1 MTPHLATG
9 APAADAAGAPAPS
22 HPAASSAG
30 APGSPYPTSSPAG
43 ASGSP
48 YSAASSDRAPGSS
61 YPDGTRPASSAGAA
75 RIVGVS
81 RGHATL
87 AEADHWIQA
96 LTPAPVLACTHLISE
111 PFPHVAIS
119 LLTAH
124 TFETDPELATA
135 VATAEAGKSGRAVRF
150 PGVERLTGALTVSE
164 ILQRSS
170 IARVEILGGGQA
182 TPDTV
187 VETGDFVRPQFRDGE
202 LILITTP
209 AAGGTLVPFETR
221 TPTPC
226 CADH

>member
-1 MTPHLATG
+1 MTPYPATG
-9 APAADAAGAPAPS
+9 APAASAAGATRPVPADPS
-22 HPAASSAG
+22 PAA
-30 APGSPYPTSSPAG
+30 T
-43 ASGSP
+43 
-48 YSAASSDRAPGSS
+48 
-61 YPDGTRPASSAGAA
+61 TRPVPAHAGAA

-81 RGHATL
+81 LGHATL

-96 LTPAPVLACTHLISE
+96 LAPAPVLACTHLVRE

-124 TFETDPELATA
+124 TFETARDLEPAIAAAAT
-135 VATAEAGKSGRAVRF
+135 GQFGRAVRF

-170 IARVEILGGGQA
+170 IARVEVLGSGPA
-182 TPDTV
+182 TPDTI

-202 LILITTP
+202 LILVTTP

-221 TPTPC
+221 NPTPC
-226 CADH
+226 CTDH